1 MADLQLDID
10 IAALRRELE
19 SLKGS
24 LQGVKTA
31 SGDAFNEASDGA
43 KESISNIQRLEKE
56 YKDLE
61 QSAKVLEGALRRAT
75 DPKAIQQYSAELAKL
90 RSGQKQ
96 LEESAGRLGANIKAT
111 NKELSVGKQVVSEFF
126 AAFSVAAA
134 ISGVAA
140 LAGKAI
146 ELAKNYEVAKKQ
158 LGALL
163 GDAAKA
169 DKVLA
174 NLENLAGTTIL
185 DTDEVIKAGRSLIAF
200 GESTDNLVPKL
211 RAIGDISAATG
222 KDFNELV
229 TIYGK
234 ARVAGVLY
242 AEDINQLVDAGIP
255 IVDQFA
261 KQMGVSAE
269 QVKKLASEGK
279 IGFSE
284 LELAF
289 AKFTSEGGKFFGQLD
304 AQASTYAGRQA
315 NLTAEWNKLLRT
327 LGELLLPVLETV
339 IGYFQNIVGGF
350 SAATDGTK
358 SWGERLK
365 GVINAFIPITGYL
378 DSLITKTREFL
389 GLEDAN
395 AKAQAKTAEA
405 TKQKQEETT
414 KLTELEQKAAKEREK
429 LRAESE
435 KKEAEKRRKEAAQR
449 QNEIDRLRIEALKDG
464 IEKELAVENLR
475 YKTLLRE
482 LRKYGID
489 TAQATEQHL
498 TNVAKIRTKYAV
510 EEILKRQKEQ
520 EEALKQEQAYLDE
533 LQALTEQD
541 AKRRAAAIA
550 RNQKAQA
557 DLSELE
563 AANFEGLQLLQKRL
577 FFEKKRTAEEV
588 QAFDEQQAKARELF
602 QLEQQAA
609 ELQRELDFAGTI
621 DTARKAILEKQ
632 IKNIRERADQIKN
645 EIGGGAKSDP
655 KKSILA
661 QILGV
666 DDESAKEVEKAI
678 GVTISAIN
686 DIIENAIDQADNR
699 LQAATDRVEEARAA
713 LEEEQ
718 QLQKDGF
725 ANNVEAR
732 QKELDD
738 AKRAQAQAL
747 EDKKRAQRLQL
758 AVDATTQASNIAVSV
773 SNIIRNFSQIPFV
786 GVVLALAQVASLF
799 AFLSSVKTRARAISQ
814 ATFREGGSAVIG
826 KDGFITG
833 PSHEQGGVPI
843 EVEGGEMMHSDGRRV
858 QITNKR
864 MTKKHFSLLDA
875 INRDDRPAMRAYIDQ
890 LSGRPAPTFAPA
902 QQAAPGSTSATSDRT
917 GRRMVGLL
925 EEGNRINRRAANK
938 PETVTI
944 DTGRKIIVKQGNK
957 TTILSK

>member
-24 LQGVKTA
+24 LQGVKNA

-43 KESISNIQRLEKE
+43 KESVTNVQRLERE

-96 LEESAGRLGANIKAT
+96 LEESAGRLGANLKAT
-111 NKELSVGKQVVSEFF
+111 NKELSTGKQVVSEFF

-134 ISGVAA
+134 ISGIAA
-140 LAGKAI
+140 LTARAI
-146 ELAKNYEVAKKQ
+146 ELAKNYEKAQKQ
-158 LGALL
+158 FTALL
-163 GDAAKA
+163 GNAKQ
-169 DKVLA
+169 A
-174 NLENLAGTTIL
+174 NELIGQLERLAGTTPL
-185 DTDEVIKAGRSLIAF
+185 DVAQTLEAGRALVSF
-200 GESTDNLVPKL
+200 GESAGNVETILKRV
-211 RAIGDISAATG
+211 GDISAGTG
-222 KDFNELV
+222 KDFNELAI
-229 TIYGK
+229 IYGK

-242 AEDINQLVDAGIP
+242 AEDINQLVEAGVP
-255 IVDQFA
+255 IIQEFS
-261 KQMGVSAE
+261 KQMNVSTAE
-269 QVKKLASEGK
+269 VKKLASEGK
-279 IGFSE
+279 IGFGE

-289 AKFTSEGGKFFGQLD
+289 QNLTSQGGKFFGQLD
-304 AQASTYAGRQA
+304 AQSQTLAGRQA
-315 NLTAEWNKLLRT
+315 NLNSEWDRLLRT
-327 LGELLLPVLETV
+327 LGELLLPVLETIV
-339 IGYFQNIVGGF
+339 GYFSNIVNGLN
-350 SAATDGTK
+350 SAFDSTK

-365 GVINAFIPITGYL
+365 GIVNSLVPITGYL
-378 DSLITKTREFL
+378 DDIITQAREL
-389 GLEDAN
+389 VGLENKKNEALDAGREKYEQEKDARNESN
-395 AKAQAKTAEA
+395 AA
-405 TKQKQEETT
+405 
-414 KLTELEQKAAKEREK
+414 EQKAAKEREK
-429 LRAESE
+429 LRAESD
-435 KKEAEKRRKEAAQR
+435 KKEVDKRRKEAQQR
-449 QNEIDRLRIEALKDG
+449 QNELDRLRIEALKDG
-464 IEKELAVENLR
+464 IQKELAVEDLR

-498 TNVAKIRTKYAV
+498 TNVAKIRTKYAID
-510 EEILKRQKEQ
+510 EILQRQKEQ
-520 EEALKQEQAYLDE
+520 EEALKLEQAYLDE
-533 LQALTEQD
+533 LQNLTEQD
-541 AKRRAAAIA
+541 AERRAAAIA

-609 ELQRELDFAGTI
+609 ELQRELDFAGTL
-621 DTARKAILEKQ
+621 DSARRSILEKQ
-632 IKNIRERADQIKN
+632 IQNIRDQADQIKN
-645 EIGGGAKSDP
+645 EIGGGGKSDP

-666 DDESAKEVEKAI
+666 DDESAKEIEKAI
-678 GVTISAIN
+678 SVTISAIN
-686 DIIENAIDQADNR
+686 EIIENAIQDADNR
-699 LQAATDRVEEARAA
+699 LQAATDRVDEARSK

-718 QLQKDGF
+718 ELQKQGF
-725 ANNVEAR
+725 ANNVDAR

-799 AFLSSVKTRARAISQ
+799 AFLSSVKTRARAISA

-826 KDGFITG
+826 KDGFIAG

-890 LSGRPAPTFAPA
+890 LAGRPAPSFDRP
-902 QQAAPGSTSATSDRT
+902 QQAAPGSAGAINDRT

-925 EEGNRINRRAANK
+925 EEGNRISRRTAAK
-938 PETVTI
+938 PESLTI
-944 DTGRKIIVKQGNK
+944 DTGKEIIIRRGHNV
-957 TTILSK
+957 TILKK